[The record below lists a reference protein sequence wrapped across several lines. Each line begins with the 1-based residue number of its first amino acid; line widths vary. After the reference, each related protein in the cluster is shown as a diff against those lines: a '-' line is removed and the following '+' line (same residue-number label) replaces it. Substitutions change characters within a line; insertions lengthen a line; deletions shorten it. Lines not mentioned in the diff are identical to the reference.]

1 MGNHLADFYK
11 TSHASMYPK
20 GLTELYNN
28 TTPRGSRL
36 DHVDEV
42 VVFGIQYLVKQYFIS
57 EWNEQ
62 FFNKTE
68 DHAINRYV
76 RLIKNTT
83 GGEVDEDNLRALHRL
98 GYLPI
103 RVKSLPEG
111 ALCPIQVPLMT
122 IKNTDPR
129 FAWLA
134 NYLETLV
141 QTVTWLPITTA
152 TIAYHFRKMLNDF
165 AEKTTGSNEFCAW
178 QGHDFSM
185 RGMSSVE
192 SCKVGGAGHLLSFT
206 GTDTIPAID
215 FLEQYYNANIETELV
230 GGSVPASEHSVMQVG
245 MTSLGDITTEDGRK
259 QAEILLT
266 DHLLDL
272 FPQGIL
278 SQVSDTYDY
287 WRFLNEILPRFV
299 DKIRARDGKFVVRPD
314 SGDPVRV
321 ITGYKVQET
330 DLTADEVYGM
340 IKHQTGYMRLFTDG
354 VECVHTCDGK
364 FITPQGEISRLE
376 AEGSMEILWRH
387 FGGTTNLFGYRE
399 LDPHIGLIYGDSI
412 TYDRAKKICQRL
424 MDMGFASTNVV
435 FGVGSFTYQYN
446 TRDTFGLA
454 CKATSCVVDG
464 KRHAVFKDPKTGGMK
479 KSARGLLQV
488 YETELGGLALL
499 QDVTEEQEEQGELV
513 TVFEDGKLVREY
525 TLAEIRKRLWV

>member
-1 MGNHLADFYK
+1 MSMHLADFYK
-11 TSHASMYPK
+11 TSHHRMYPDQ
-20 GLTELYNN
+20 LTELYNN
-28 TTPRGSRL
+28 TTPRGSRI
-36 DHVDEV
+36 DHIDEV
-42 VVFGIQYLVKQYFIS
+42 VVFGIQYLCKEYFIT

-68 DHAINRYV
+68 DHAVQRYM

-83 GGEVDEDNLRALHRL
+83 GGEVDEDNLRDLHRL

-103 RVKSLPEG
+103 RVKALPEG
-111 ALCPIQVPLMT
+111 TLCPIQVPLMT

-165 AEKTTGSNEFCAW
+165 AVKTTGDSEFCAW

-215 FLEQYYNANIETELV
+215 FLERYYNANIEEELV
-230 GGSVPASEHSVMQVG
+230 GGSVPATEHSVMQVG
-245 MTSLGDITTEDGRK
+245 MTHLGDITTEDGRK
-259 QAEILLT
+259 QAEIAIT
-266 DHLLDL
+266 ERHLSL
-272 FPQGIL
+272 FTEGVL

-287 WRFLNEILPRFV
+287 YRFLDEILPQFIGKLRQ
-299 DKIRARDGKFVVRPD
+299 RNGKFVVRPD
-314 SGDPVRV
+314 SGDPVHV
-321 ITGYKVQET
+321 ITGYKTEET
-330 DLTADEVYGM
+330 DLTADEVRDK
-340 IKHQTGYMRLFTDG
+340 IKHQTGYMRLFNDD
-354 VECVHTCDGK
+354 VECLHTSDNK
-364 FITPQGEISRLE
+364 FVTPHGEISKLE
-376 AEGSMEILWRH
+376 AEGSLKILWRH
-387 FGGTTNLFGYRE
+387 FGGVTNDLGYKE
-399 LDPHIGLIYGDSI
+399 LHPCVGLIYGDSI
-412 TYDRAKKICQRL
+412 TYERALRILTR
-424 MDMGFASTNVV
+424 MERAGFASTNVV
-435 FGVGSFTYQYN
+435 FGIGSFTYQYN

-454 CKATSCVVDG
+454 CKATSCVLDG

-488 YETELGGLALL
+488 FENEFGRLELL
-499 QDVTEEQEEQGELV
+499 QDVTEEQEEQGELT
-513 TVFEDGKLVREY
+513 TVFEDGRLTREY
-525 TLAEIRKRLWV
+525 SLTEIRERLWS